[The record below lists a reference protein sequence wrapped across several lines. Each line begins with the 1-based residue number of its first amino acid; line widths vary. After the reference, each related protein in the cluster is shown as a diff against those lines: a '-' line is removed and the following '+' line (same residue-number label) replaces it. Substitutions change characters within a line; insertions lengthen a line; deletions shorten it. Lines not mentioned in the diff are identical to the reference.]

1 MNSEP
6 QAPASS
12 STCRILSLD
21 GGGAKGFYTLG
32 VLKEI
37 EAMCGCPLYQTFD
50 LVFGTSTGAI
60 IAALLALGSSVDDIH
75 ALYKEHVPV
84 VMRRRSATGK
94 SKALTHL
101 AKTVFGNRK
110 FTDLKT
116 GVGIVA
122 TRWDFEKPMI
132 FKTDVKQA
140 HGRESTFVPGFGC
153 SIADAVQA
161 SCSAYPFFEK
171 AKVTTNAGSSV
182 MLIDGGYCANNP
194 TLYAIADAVNA
205 LGKPHSALRVVS
217 IGVGVYPE
225 PKRWGMAWL
234 FKRLLSVQLLQKTL
248 NINTFSM
255 EQLRAILFKDVETVR
270 INDTFERP
278 EMATDLMESNLSKL
292 NMLYQRGGESFA
304 KHEAAL
310 RNLLGQTAPPAG
322 KGE

>member
-1 MNSEP
+1 MFEFLRKHLEP
-6 QAPASS
+6 LQTRSPVSS
-12 STCRILSLD
+12 VGIQSNVQGLGLKFLLSISVRPHMGIKD
-21 GGGAKGFYTLG
+21 
-32 VLKEI
+32 I
-37 EAMCGCPLYQTFD
+37 ID
-50 LVFGTSTGAI
+50 LVARAGPDWAPL
-60 IAALLALGSSVDDIH
+60 LLAFL
-75 ALYKEHVPV
+75 
-84 VMRRRSATGK
+84 ATYATARYLWKSRGK
-94 SKALTHL
+94 RGWRLMSDKW
-101 AKTVFGNRK
+101 F
-110 FTDLKT
+110 
-116 GVGIVA
+116 GIV
-122 TRWDFEKPMI
+122 ML
-132 FKTDVKQA
+132 
-140 HGRESTFVPGFGC
+140 S
-153 SIADAVQA
+153 
-161 SCSAYPFFEK
+161 SCL
-171 AKVTTNAGSSV
+171 KVTTNTGSSV

-278 EMATDLMESNLSKL
+278 EMATDLMESDLSKL

-310 RNLLGQTAPPAG
+310 KELLGLTAPPAG